1 MNLKIFRLHESQKNG
16 WRDRMMELN
25 DKTSVVKDQLIN
37 IEVIL
42 MSELE
47 V

>member
-1 MNLKIFRLHESQKNG
+1 
-16 WRDRMMELN
+16 MMELSN
-25 DKTSVVKDQLIN
+25 KTSVVKDQLIN

-47 V
+47 VWRPKF